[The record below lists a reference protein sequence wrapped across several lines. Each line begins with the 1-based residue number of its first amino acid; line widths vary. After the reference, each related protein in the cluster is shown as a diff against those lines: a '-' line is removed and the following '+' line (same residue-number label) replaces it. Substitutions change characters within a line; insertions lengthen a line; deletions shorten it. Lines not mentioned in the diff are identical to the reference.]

1 MYDHYLSTCKYLPE
15 HDRLYISSTRIVTG
29 LDNNDS
35 TEDEQQLLNDSYDQ
49 TQGVS
54 MTCRVNTK
62 QSPFFKAFY
71 LHNPLR
77 LTLDSGAETNMIRET
92 VAKSIGANICKSSQL
107 ARQADGLTPLKVIGE
122 THLVLSRGGTNLH
135 LDALVVEDLD
145 VEVLAGTP
153 FLVSNDISIRPA
165 KSQITIGETVIHSGD
180 DNANR
185 SQCHTVRR
193 AQAYVLRAPAS
204 STTVWPGDYIE
215 LSIPSVLDDL

>member
-1 MYDHYLSTCKYLPE
+1 
-15 HDRLYISSTRIVTG
+15 
-29 LDNNDS
+29 
-35 TEDEQQLLNDSYDQ
+35 
-49 TQGVS
+49 

-71 LHNPLR
+71 LRYPLR

-92 VAKSIGANICKSSQL
+92 VAKSIGAKICISSQL
-107 ARQADGLTPLKVIGE
+107 ARQADGLTPLNVIGE

-165 KSQITIGETVIHSGD
+165 KSQITIGETVIHYGD

-185 SQCHTVRR
+185 SQRHTVRR

-215 LSIPSVLDDL
+215 LSIPSVLDDLVVAVEPRNDY